1 MLEQKDLL
9 ELENLS
15 KENIELIL
23 DTAQKFKK
31 LFTKSVKKFPALK
44 GKTIVNLFY
53 EPSTRTRNSFEL
65 AAKRLGADVINI
77 VSNTSSIMK
86 GESLIDTGKTLEAM
100 KVDFII
106 IRHSISGAP
115 NLLAKNISAS
125 VINAGDGFH
134 EHPTQGLLDLFT
146 IKDKIKDIKG
156 KKIVIVGDIA
166 HSRVAK
172 SNIFALKKFGANIT
186 LVGPST
192 LVPESFKTLGV
203 EIDYDLKNAI
213 KNADVINILRI
224 QLERQTKNL
233 FPSISEYVKFYK
245 VTEDLVSSLDS
256 NVIIMHPGPMNRE
269 IEISSHLADTK
280 KSVIL
285 EQVTNGIAI
294 RMAVLYLLSLFKNIS
309 KVSL

>member
-15 KENIELIL
+15 KKHIELIL
-23 DTAQKFKK
+23 ETAQKFKK

-44 GKTIVNLFY
+44 GKTIINLFY

-86 GESLIDTGKTLEAM
+86 GESLIDTGKTLESM

-115 NLLAKNISAS
+115 NLLAKNVSAS

-146 IKDKIKDIKG
+146 IKDKIKNIEG
-156 KKIVIVGDIA
+156 KKVVIVGDIV

-186 LVGPST
+186 LTGPTT

-203 EIDYDLKNAI
+203 NIEYDLKKAV
-213 KNADVINILRI
+213 KDADVINILRI
-224 QLERQTKNL
+224 QLERQSNL
-233 FPSISEYVKFYK
+233 YPSISEYTRFYK
-245 VTEDLVSSLDS
+245 VTTELLSSINS
-256 NVIIMHPGPMNRE
+256 KAIVMHPGPMNRE
-269 IEISSHLADTK
+269 IEISSSLADNQN
-280 KSVIL
+280 SVIL

-294 RMAVLYLLSLFKNIS
+294 RMAVLYLLSLAKIKNAFKI
-309 KVSL
+309 